1 VGRSDAAVRERLS
14 VSPQGLGGGRS
25 RIDARPALL
34 LIEGAPLVSKSSLLR
49 EMVRRT
55 ADSTDMAVLF
65 IPADE
70 GGGIFQTVADLL
82 SSALAWP
89 VTAEEARAWLMHA
102 ATPVLQRRRPAHSK
116 PIFR

>member
-1 VGRSDAAVRERLS
+1 M
-14 VSPQGLGGGRS
+14 
-25 RIDARPALL
+25 
-34 LIEGAPLVSKSSLLR
+34 IEGAPLVSKSSLLR